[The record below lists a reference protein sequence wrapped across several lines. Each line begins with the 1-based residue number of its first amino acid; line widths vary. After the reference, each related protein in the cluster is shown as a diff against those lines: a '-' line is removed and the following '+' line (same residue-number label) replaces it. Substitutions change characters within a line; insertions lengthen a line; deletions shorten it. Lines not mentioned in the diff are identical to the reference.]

1 MVLNVFWRSY
11 VDPSKSAGPDNIP
24 SRILKLC
31 AAEVSPFL
39 QFIFTQSLNEGIL
52 PSDWLKANITPIY
65 KKGDRSVPANYRPIS
80 LTSVCCKIM
89 EHIIFHA
96 CMAHL
101 ENNDII
107 NSAQHG
113 FRPGYSCTSQLI
125 NIVEHLAKDMD
136 SQKQIDMI
144 FLDFS
149 KAFDTVPH
157 QRLLT
162 KLQYYGINN
171 KIYHWISN
179 WLTKRSQRVLVNGS
193 SSSYVPVISGVP
205 QGTVLGPL
213 MFLLY
218 INDINKNIISSK
230 LGLFADDCVIYKTIY
245 NKDDSITLQ
254 KDLSTLSDWAR
265 IWQMNF
271 NIDKCILLRFTRS
284 RSPIINDYLL
294 NN

>member
-1 MVLNVFWRSY
+1 
-11 VDPSKSAGPDNIP
+11 
-24 SRILKLC
+24 
-31 AAEVSPFL
+31 
-39 QFIFTQSLNEGIL
+39 
-52 PSDWLKANITPIY
+52 
-65 KKGDRSVPANYRPIS
+65 
-80 LTSVCCKIM
+80 
-89 EHIIFHA
+89 
-96 CMAHL
+96 
-101 ENNDII
+101 
-107 NSAQHG
+107 
-113 FRPGYSCTSQLI
+113 
-125 NIVEHLAKDMD
+125 
-136 SQKQIDMI
+136 MI

-271 NIDKCILLRFTRS
+271 NIDKCILLRFT
-284 RSPIINDYLL
+284 
-294 NN
+294 